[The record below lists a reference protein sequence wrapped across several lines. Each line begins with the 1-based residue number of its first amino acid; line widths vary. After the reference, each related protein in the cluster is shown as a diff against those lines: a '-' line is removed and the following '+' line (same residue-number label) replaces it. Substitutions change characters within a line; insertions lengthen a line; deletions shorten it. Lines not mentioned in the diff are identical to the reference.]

1 MRPSGWAP
9 RARMGWGPLRRAW
22 RMGGLVLAVATVAR
36 ADATSDLVNRM
47 YAKVAASFS
56 AGQAFGRDGDFL
68 LLACP
73 GTPVEPELLRDPSH
87 LARLADRI
95 PLVAKLFLPGTRT
108 VTAVYSEILSLAEV
122 TNFQDQALRNKA
134 RLAHRVLY
142 DRVNGGRP
150 TREYLAYGTCRE
162 AWEVAEDNLA
172 AARAE
177 QATSGRPVPPGL
189 QVAVAKAQAAWV
201 RDGHQALI
209 EQARADLARYY
220 DADTHAWFTDLR
232 QAMAPFR
239 HPDGHSDGWYPVESL
254 PPLAQWPAEAGWK
267 AWHFSQ
273 HDRMAAGASAGA
285 AEAPLLPPGLLR
297 ALPPVPGPLA
307 ASMDLSLEFK
317 RVRFSRPWYDE
328 SLERNRGWRMTARAG
343 FRQLS
348 SGKPLGPE
356 PGVMALKVT
365 GALLARRVVLM
376 GDGGA
381 GDVTRLQGLQALGP
395 VSLKGD
401 GAGSAL
407 RTTVDAR
414 IRPGKVVISVEG
426 MQILGWFCE
435 TVPLAPNPDPDWF
448 R

>member
-1 MRPSGWAP
+1 MRRPGWAP
-9 RARMGWGPLRRAW
+9 HAWPGWGPLRRSW
-22 RMGGLVLAVATVAR
+22 RMGALVLAVTAAR

-47 YAKVAASFS
+47 YAKIADSFS
-56 AGQAFGRDGDFL
+56 AGKAFGRDGDFL

-73 GTPVEPELLRDPSH
+73 GTPVEPDLLRDPSH

-95 PLVAKLFLPGTRT
+95 PLVAKVFLPGTRT
-108 VTAVYSEILSLAEV
+108 VTAVYSEVLSQAEV
-122 TNFQDQALRNKA
+122 TLFQDQVLRNKA
-134 RLAHRVLY
+134 RLAHRVLF
-142 DRVNGGRP
+142 DRVNSGRP
-150 TREYLAYGTCRE
+150 TREYQAYYTCRE
-162 AWEVAEDNLA
+162 AWEVAADNLA
-172 AARAE
+172 AAQAE
-177 QATSGRPVPPGL
+177 QATAGRPVPAGL
-189 QVAVAKAQAAWV
+189 QATVTRAREAWV
-201 RDGHQALI
+201 RDGHKDLI
-209 EQARADLARYY
+209 ERAEADLARYY
-220 DADTHAWFTDLR
+220 DAETQAWFTGLR
-232 QAMAPFR
+232 EAMAPFR
-239 HPDGHSDGWYPVESL
+239 HPDGHNAAWYPVESV
-254 PPLAQWPAEAGWK
+254 PPPPQWPAEAGWK

-317 RVRFSRPWYDE
+317 RVRFSRPWYDQG
-328 SLERNRGWRMTARAG
+328 LERNRGWRMPARSG
-343 FRQLS
+343 FRQVS

-356 PGVMALKVT
+356 PGVMPLKVT
-365 GALLARRVVLM
+365 GALLARKVVLI

-381 GDVTRLQGLQALGP
+381 GDATRLAGLQALGP
-395 VSLKGD
+395 IRLKGD

-414 IRPGKVVISVEG
+414 SRPGKVVISVEG

-435 TVPLAPNPDPDWF
+435 TVPLSPNPDPDWF